1 MSSKLFIVIQLVS
14 GESLASLVIYLSQE
28 RQQKYEGD
36 SHWLPWVTCSILSQ
50 SVKQGAGMID
60 WTGRNHVA
68 TSGAEVVV
76 SP

>member
-14 GESLASLVIYLSQE
+14 GESVASLVVYLSQE
-28 RQQKYEGD
+28 RRQKYEGN
-36 SHWLPWVTCSILSQ
+36 SHWLPRVTCSVLSQ
-50 SVKQGAGMID
+50 SVKQGDGMID
-60 WTGRNHVA
+60 WTGQNHVA